1 MTTDMVITSKRP
13 RAPSFADK
21 HPDYAEETRAATT
34 IGADWF
40 QEKGKDE
47 GKLKTFLEQCGFC
60 KKKLRHDEAVF
71 MYGYF
76 GAFCS
81 KACRAKQMACDV
93 FIEKSQDIV
102 KAKKGRTCTSGI
114 KPKEDEPLG
123 NREMISSP
131 PRFYI

>member
-1 MTTDMVITSKRP
+1 MRTDMVITSKRP

-21 HPDYAEETRAATT
+21 HPEETHAASTF
-34 IGADWF
+34 GCDWF

-60 KKKLRHDEAVF
+60 KKKLRHDQAVF
-71 MYGYF
+71 MYG
-76 GAFCS
+76 
-81 KACRAKQMACDV
+81 AKQMACDV
-93 FIEKSQDIV
+93 FSEKSREIV

-114 KPKEDEPLG
+114 KPKDDEPPG
-123 NREMISSP
+123 NRERISSP

>member
-1 MTTDMVITSKRP
+1 MVITSKRP

-71 MYGYF
+71 MYG
-76 GAFCS
+76 A
-81 KACRAKQMACDV
+81 A
-93 FIEKSQDIV
+93 
-102 KAKKGRTCTSGI
+102 T
-114 KPKEDEPLG
+114 LG
-123 NREMISSP
+123 HSVQKRVEQNRWHAMSLLKNHKTL
-131 PRFYI
+131 